1 MAGLGGT
8 GGKSRAYSR
17 VPRAVPE
24 ETGENRARIHGCE
37 RKAWDAVHTI
47 QRLLTQMTNWVKLQ
61 FAAMNPKKLEKWKD
75 PNDLT
80 KSIYVSKPIAS
91 VSARWRSSPILCKPP
106 LRCRIEASQWRFI
119 L

>member
-47 QRLLTQMTNWVKLQ
+47 QRLNSGDKLG
-61 FAAMNPKKLEKWKD
+61 E
-75 PNDLT
+75 
-80 KSIYVSKPIAS
+80 AS
-91 VSARWRSSPILCKPP
+91 VCCHEP
-106 LRCRIEASQWRFI
+106 
-119 L
+119 